1 MHNHGRIY
9 RVLTVSAA
17 VLALLLTIFFVTAY
31 SRAYDPL
38 NQPAWMSAVVRTLP
52 DLFTFTSPQWVYQ
65 IYGRVFAFFIPLAF
79 PALLAL
85 KKQIPLRSALFK
97 WSSNILL
104 AATII
109 AGVGIVGDY
118 WSDPNN
124 PPLIAFMM
132 DVFGTLIM
140 WIAAGLTGA
149 ALLRDRQSA
158 RWVGAAFLIIPL
170 GGILGLLLTG
180 HIPGGSQMG
189 FVLFNLAVGIAHLRG
204 MPISVAQQSAP
215 GFARFPENQLTNQL
229 PK

>member
-1 MHNHGRIY
+1 MSNHGRIY
-9 RVLTVSAA
+9 RILIVSAA
-17 VLALLLTIFFVTAY
+17 LLALLLTIFFVTAY

-38 NQPAWMSAVVRTLP
+38 NLPAWMAAVVRALP
-52 DLFTFTSPQWVYQ
+52 GMFTFTSPQWVYQ
-65 IYGRVFAFFIPLAF
+65 IYGRVFAFFIPLVF

-104 AATII
+104 AGTII

-118 WSDPNN
+118 WSDPSN
-124 PPLIAFMM
+124 PPLVAFGM

-149 ALLRDRQSA
+149 AVLRDRQSA

-189 FVLFNLAVGIAHLRG
+189 FVLFNLVVGIAQLRG
-204 MPISVAQQSAP
+204 MPVSVAQQSAP
-215 GFARFPENQLTNQL
+215 GFAPLSENPLTSQL
-229 PK
+229 PD